1 MVSMTSSPREILRA
15 RKLKTRIQKTIVNK
29 LAMNRKAQDD
39 QNKGARIKNPE
50 FRRKT
55 KKIDFI

>member
-15 RKLKTRIQKTIVNK
+15 RKLKTKIQDTIVNK
-29 LAMNRKAQDD
+29 LAMNRKAQDNY
-39 QNKGARIKNPE
+39 NKEVRSQNPE

-55 KKIDFI
+55 RKIDFI